1 MQHDVYLSTN
11 KICHNIQGFP
21 KGMALSLLAMLAI
34 ATQLATKGID
44 LQMVS
49 KISCQDRYIK

>member
-1 MQHDVYLSTN
+1 MMF
-11 KICHNIQGFP
+11 ICQQIKSVIVAFNVQGLP
-21 KGMALSLLAMLAI
+21 MIMALSLLAMLAI

-49 KISCQDRYIK
+49 KISCQDRL